1 MLVHVFHRR
10 TRFFSPGSS
19 VTPTCWRPAWC
30 SARPASCGCWRPS
43 WPTVS
48 RNALPFTARW
58 FYLPSKLH
66 AYLSGLNNLGV
77 QIILRFSLQ
86 ALQMP
91 YLRFSPMEWVNPWSP
106 TCCTASWR
114 RWITCIGWA
123 TFTGQWT
130 RSTSFLLMFVNVS
143 MSWCCP
149 VSGVK
154 ASHILLSE
162 EGRVYL
168 SGLHSV
174 YSMMR
179 DGKRMRAVFDMPHHS
194 PALLPWLSPELLR
207 QVRTHP
213 VKIFTLL

>member
-1 MLVHVFHRR
+1 MSSTAER
-10 TRFFSPGSS
+10 GSS
-19 VTPTCWRPAWC
+19 LA
-30 SARPASCGCWRPS
+30 
-43 WPTVS
+43 
-48 RNALPFTARW
+48 ALPSLQPADVPPGVLLVLPAVGAVAAHGLRLAATLSLFTTPW

-86 ALQMP
+86 ALQTP
-91 YLRFSPMEWVNPWSP
+91 YLELFSPMEWVNPWSP
-106 TCCTASWR
+106 TCCTASWK

-123 TFTGQWT
+123 TSTGQWT
-130 RSTSFLLMFVNVS
+130 RSTWFLLMFVNVS
-143 MSWCCP
+143 MSRCCP

-213 VKIFTLL
+213 GKIFTLL